1 MKSTTTFSVAA
12 ALLSGSAEA
21 FWRMPCHSRT
31 AFLRL
36 DPIVDPGVAS
46 SHGHVIHGGSNFG
59 ESTTYEDL
67 RASNCSSCQFSD
79 DKSAYWT
86 PSLHFAHTNGKTEV
100 VPQVGGMLA
109 YYLLLGDDIKPFP
122 EGFEILAGDT
132 RMRNFTGP
140 VPDEPTSAWGAA
152 DMTQESLMQKSL
164 GFNCL
169 NYNKAPE
176 GSRYRHFMP
185 DKDFLDANC
194 ANGIRA
200 EIFFPSCWNG
210 KDVTSDDH
218 KSHMAYPNLIDGGTC
233 PEGYETRLPSL
244 FYETIWN
251 TYAFKGKSGQFIW
264 SNGDPTGYGYH
275 ADFINGWNT
284 DVLRSAVNDCTNL
297 SGRVEDCPHFTSDL
311 QTEAV
316 QGECKI
322 EDIPTALLDD
332 DCGGPSDGLCG
343 NVPVQYGPEYASELQ
358 PGATE
363 KPSGGVSITSVAPV
377 PTQTYAPARSK
388 NSYGVSVYNVKT
400 STQPGPYNTD
410 SLEIAEPSKA
420 AKTSSKAAES
430 SSKAAAPAVT
440 PSPSLEDA
448 ADPAGSIISTKIYTE
463 GGVVY
468 EIAIEE
474 VVVTTTVDAAYRR
487 ARRHAHAHRRR
498 VIN

>member
-1 MKSTTTFSVAA
+1 
-12 ALLSGSAEA
+12 
-21 FWRMPCHSRT
+21 
-31 AFLRL
+31 
-36 DPIVDPGVAS
+36 
-46 SHGHVIHGGSNFG
+46 
-59 ESTTYEDL
+59 
-67 RASNCSSCQFSD
+67 
-79 DKSAYWT
+79 
-86 PSLHFAHTNGKTEV
+86 
-100 VPQVGGMLA
+100 MLA
-109 YYLLLGDDIKPFP
+109 YYLLLGDNIKPFP

-194 ANGIRA
+194 ADGIRA

>member
-1 MKSTTTFSVAA
+1 
-12 ALLSGSAEA
+12 
-21 FWRMPCHSRT
+21 
-31 AFLRL
+31 
-36 DPIVDPGVAS
+36 
-46 SHGHVIHGGSNFG
+46 
-59 ESTTYEDL
+59 
-67 RASNCSSCQFSD
+67 
-79 DKSAYWT
+79 
-86 PSLHFAHTNGKTEV
+86 
-100 VPQVGGMLA
+100 MLA

-194 ANGIRA
+194 ADGIRA

>member
-1 MKSTTTFSVAA
+1 
-12 ALLSGSAEA
+12 
-21 FWRMPCHSRT
+21 
-31 AFLRL
+31 
-36 DPIVDPGVAS
+36 
-46 SHGHVIHGGSNFG
+46 
-59 ESTTYEDL
+59 
-67 RASNCSSCQFSD
+67 
-79 DKSAYWT
+79 
-86 PSLHFAHTNGKTEV
+86 
-100 VPQVGGMLA
+100 MLA

-194 ANGIRA
+194 ADGIRA

-218 KSHMAYPNLIDGGTC
+218 KSHMAYPNLIDGGKC